1 MNSPG
6 DPAATRIDLLRH
18 GEPAG
23 GERYRGSLDDPLSE
37 TGWQQMRQAIIG
49 HPPWTRIVTSPLRRC
64 REFAYEIALDLGID
78 VQVEERFREMS
89 FGLWE
94 GRTSAQIMAT
104 EAEHLANFW
113 RDPLNYPPPEGEHLS
128 QFRFRVEDAWND
140 LVGVTGHRHVLVVAH
155 GGVIRVILGVVLV
168 MPMEHVSRLVV
179 PYACITRIV
188 ADRVAGQPLPRL
200 VSHSATF

>member
-6 DPAATRIDLLRH
+6 DPTAARIDLLRH

-23 GERYRGSLDDPLSE
+23 GERYRGTLDDPLSE
-37 TGWQQMRQAIIG
+37 TGWRQMRQAIIG
-49 HPPWTRIVTSPLRRC
+49 HPPWTHIVTSPLRRC
-64 REFAYEIALDLGID
+64 TEFARKVAEDLGLD

-94 GRTSAQIMAT
+94 GRTAAHIMAT

-113 RDPLNYPPPEGEHLS
+113 RDPLNFPPPEGEPLS
-128 QFRFRVEDAWND
+128 RFRYRVESAWND
-140 LVGVTGHRHVLVVAH
+140 LTRVKEHRHILVVAH

-168 MPMEHVSRLVV
+168 MPLEHLSRLVV
-179 PYACITRIV
+179 PYACVTRIT
-188 ADRVAGQPLPRL
+188 ADHVAGQPLPRL
-200 VSHSATF
+200 VSHGATF